1 MKPGWQTT
9 FVAVSLLLGEPPEA
23 IAAALD
29 DDDDRTEAAVALRA
43 MTSGSREDRAR
54 ALARA
59 VSEVALAVDAV
70 RFA

>member
-29 DDDDRTEAAVALRA
+29 DDVTEAESALRA
-43 MTSGSREDRAR
+43 MTAGSREDRAR

-59 VSEVALAVDAV
+59 VSEVALAIDAV
-70 RFA
+70 RLS

>member
-1 MKPGWQTT
+1 MQPWQTA
-9 FVAVSLLLGEPPEA
+9 FAGVSLLLGEPPEA
-23 IAAALD
+23 VSAALGD
-29 DDDDRTEAAVALRA
+29 EVSHALLA

-59 VSEVALAVDAV
+59 VSEVAVAIDAA